1 MNRTLAAIA
10 TVLSPLLAV
19 PGYGQLIVAHRGSS
33 HTAPENTLAAFRLA
47 WQEGADAIE
56 GDFYLTK
63 DGEIVCLHDKNTK
76 RTAPGQTV
84 LDVAKSTL
92 AELRG
97 LDVGSWKDKRYAGEK
112 IPTLQEV
119 LKTIPP
125 QKKIF
130 IEVKCGPDIT
140 PILKRQLEASD
151 LKPEQITI
159 ICFDA
164 KVVRECRSAM
174 PQYKANWLTSYK
186 RSKERGVWRPD
197 TDEVVKTV
205 QKSGAT
211 GLGTHGNTEV
221 IDERFVDILQEA
233 GIELHVWTI
242 NDAKQARY
250 FSGLEFESITTDKP
264 AEIRDALSG
273 PQETGGR

>member
-1 MNRTLAAIA
+1 MNKIIAAIA
-10 TVLSPLLAV
+10 TVLSPFLAV

-47 WQEGADAIE
+47 WQEEADAIE

-63 DGEIVCLHDKNTK
+63 VGEIVCLHDKNTK

-112 IPTLQEV
+112 IPTLHEV
-119 LKTIPP
+119 LATIPL

-130 IEVKCGPDIT
+130 IEVKCGPEIT
-140 PILKRQLEASD
+140 PILKKQLEASN
-151 LKPEQITI
+151 LKSEQITI
-159 ICFDA
+159 ICFDE
-164 KVVRECRSAM
+164 KVVRECRNEM
-174 PQYKANWLTSYK
+174 PQYQANWLTSYK
-186 RSKERGVWRPD
+186 RTKERGVWIPAA
-197 TDEVVKTV
+197 DEVVRRVK
-205 QKSGAT
+205 KSGAT
-211 GLGTHGNTEV
+211 GLGTQGNTEV
-221 IDERFVDILQEA
+221 IDERFVDILREA

-264 AEIRDALSG
+264 AEIRAAL
-273 PQETGGR
+273 PYPLK

>member
-211 GLGTHGNTEV
+211 GLGTQGNTEV

-264 AEIRDALSG
+264 AEIRGALSG

>member
-1 MNRTLAAIA
+1 MNKTIAAIA
-10 TVLSPLLAV
+10 IVLSPFLAV

-47 WQEGADAIE
+47 WQEEADAIE

-112 IPTLQEV
+112 IPTLHEV
-119 LKTIPP
+119 LATIPP

-130 IEVKCGPDIT
+130 IEVKCGPEIT
-140 PILKRQLEASD
+140 PILKKQLEASN
-151 LKPEQITI
+151 LKSEQITI
-159 ICFDA
+159 ICFDE
-164 KVVRECRSAM
+164 KVVQECRNEM
-174 PQYKANWLTSYK
+174 PQYQANWLTSYK
-186 RSKERGVWRPD
+186 RTKERGVWSPD
-197 TDEVVKTV
+197 AEEVVRRV
-205 QKSGAT
+205 RKSGAT
-211 GLGTHGNTEV
+211 GLGTQGNTEV
-221 IDERFVDILQEA
+221 IDERFVDVLRKA

-242 NDAKQARY
+242 NDAKEARY
-250 FSGLEFESITTDKP
+250 FSG
-264 AEIRDALSG
+264 
-273 PQETGGR
+273 